1 MSECK
6 TINCHK
12 CGFELEETF
21 VEQKCPRCQ
30 ALIESE
36 FLCGSCHNCNENITG
51 NKSNVVNTFFN
62 KLLSRFT
69 NN

>member
-6 TINCHK
+6 TISCPK
-12 CGFELEETF
+12 CGFKLEETF

-30 ALIESE
+30 SLIESE
-36 FLCGSCHNCNENITG
+36 FLCGSCHNCNENITS
-51 NKSNVVNTFFN
+51 NKNNIANTFFN

-69 NN
+69 SK